1 MQMFQAAL
9 KAEAM
14 IHAVYEH
21 LGLPKYLIHQCG
33 SKLEPK
39 CSLQLVRWSGPYM
52 FTHLITLFDYL
63 LVKIHSPTYSQLFL
77 NTKTLKL
84 SAVALT

>member
-1 MQMFQAAL
+1 
-9 KAEAM
+9 
-14 IHAVYEH
+14 
-21 LGLPKYLIHQCG
+21 
-33 SKLEPK
+33 
-39 CSLQLVRWSGPYM
+39 M